1 MERNKSIADIFA
13 KNRAEELPDDVW
25 KMFVYPRNDS
35 KFDLKKW
42 TKSTVV
48 EGGRGSGKTMFIKY
62 HCHPTIFSK
71 NKDIIQLEDFEFIGF
86 HWRPDTF
93 FVQNITEHLLG
104 NRWESSFVSYISI
117 SVLIEFSKLINNVI
131 NSKYDDEKFKSEIS
145 GFQLPNPIL
154 ETLNIKPKPLVEC
167 LEELEDQQY
176 FLSQWINSNNGEDAP
191 FVLDLTSSMNL
202 VISRLSRQFN
212 QFSNTTFNLFID
224 EFENLTFDQQKVVNT
239 WVKHSRNNSIVS
251 IAYKKYA
258 NITRQTKSQEKILIR
273 NDFRVLDIDAGYADD
288 FENLAAEVF
297 LLKWSQY
304 NDLPESKKLLDTVS
318 DPKFVDQRRD
328 ESYVSSIK
336 KFVKHVLP
344 GMTLKEISEQVFIDS
359 VLKNKLVNTITQGL
373 KDNNSKLSASSF
385 IDSQYFQASVVNAAL
400 VNRKSS
406 NINPELVL
414 IEFEKYKSGENSKYR
429 NWIPNN
435 LKGVLLY
442 LYSTTNNKI
451 CPIYSGFDQFTLMS
465 KGNLRHFLELC
476 HQSFSKLEDI
486 HEHEEFVDIVP
497 IDIQLNSTKYTSKLE
512 LDKIADLGRDGKY
525 LKRIARRLGRLFAY
539 SQSRR
544 SQSEP
549 EVNHFSI
556 PMSDKSSLKP
566 EVFQL
571 LNECLMWSVLFEEES
586 TKNKTEIVI
595 EEYDYVL
602 HPVLSA
608 HFNISPSKRR
618 KLSLSITD
626 IEALFIGDDD
636 DFQKVLQK
644 FEKKWNLTN
653 DKLQNSEIW
662 EQLSL
667 YD

>member
-1 MERNKSIADIFA
+1 MERNKSVADIFA

-62 HCHPTIFSK
+62 HCHPTVFSK
-71 NKDIIQLEDFEFIGF
+71 NKDTITIDDFKFIGF

-93 FVQNITEHLLG
+93 FVQNITEKLLN
-104 NRWESSFVSYISI
+104 NRWESAFVSYISI
-117 SVLIEFSKLINNVI
+117 SIIIEFSKLIKNIIDSN
-131 NSKYDDEKFKSEIS
+131 YDDNEFKSELAKFALPKPIS
-145 GFQLPNPIL
+145 KSLDI
-154 ETLNIKPKPLVEC
+154 ESKPLVDC
-167 LEELEDQQY
+167 LEDLEDQQY
-176 FLSQWINSNNGEDAP
+176 FLSQWINSNNGEEAP
-191 FVLDLTSSMNL
+191 FTLDLTSSMNMM
-202 VISRLSRQFN
+202 ISRLSRKYH
-212 QFSNTTFNLFID
+212 QFSETIFNLFVD
-224 EFENLTFDQQKVVNT
+224 EFENLTYEQQKVVNT
-239 WVKHSRNNSIVS
+239 WVKHSKNNSIVS
-251 IAYKKYA
+251 VAYKKYA
-258 NITRQTKSQEKILIR
+258 NVTKETKSQENIIIR
-273 NDFRVLDIDAGYADD
+273 NDFRILDIDSGYADD

-297 LLKWSQY
+297 LLKWAQH
-304 NDLPESKKLLDTVS
+304 NEFPESEELLDMVS
-318 DPKFVDQRRD
+318 DPKFVDQRR
-328 ESYVSSIK
+328 EINYLGNLK
-336 KFVKHVLP
+336 KIVKHVLP
-344 GMTLKEISEQVFIDS
+344 GMTLKEISNQVFEDA
-359 VLKNKLVNTITQGL
+359 VLKNKLVSTINQGL
-373 KDNNSKLSASSF
+373 KDNKSQLSASSF
-385 IDSQYFQASVVNAAL
+385 IDSAHVQASIVNSAL
-400 VNRKSS
+400 VNRKST

-414 IEFEKYKSGENSKYR
+414 IEFEKYKSGTSSKYK

-442 LYSTTNNKI
+442 IYSSAPNRI

-476 HQSFSKLEDI
+476 HQSFAKLEDVNESYDYI
-486 HEHEEFVDIVP
+486 NVVPVDI
-497 IDIQLNSTKYTSKLE
+497 QTNSTKYTSKLE

-544 SQSEP
+544 AQSEP

-566 EVFQL
+566 EVSQL

-586 TKNKTEIVI
+586 TKNKSEMVI

-608 HFNISPSKRR
+608 HFGISPSKKR
-618 KLSLSITD
+618 KLSLSIYD
-626 IEALFIGDDD
+626 IETLFIGDDD
-636 DFQKVLQK
+636 EFMKVLQK
-644 FEKKWNLTN
+644 FENKWNLN
-653 DKLQNSEIW
+653 KDKQENKEIW

>member
-1 MERNKSIADIFA
+1 MERNRSIADIFA

-71 NKDIIQLEDFEFIGF
+71 NKDSIQLDDFNFIGF

-93 FVQNITEHLLG
+93 FVQNITEKLLG
-104 NRWESSFVSYISI
+104 SRWESSFVSYISI
-117 SVLIEFSKLINNVI
+117 SILIEFSKLIKNVI
-131 NSKYDDEKFKSEIS
+131 DSKYDDQVFKSKLSEFNLPKPIS
-145 GFQLPNPIL
+145 
-154 ETLNIKPKPLVEC
+154 ETLKINEKPLIDC
-167 LEELEDQQY
+167 LEDLEDQQY
-176 FLSQWINSNNGEDAP
+176 FLSQWINSTKDEEAP

-202 VISRLSRQFN
+202 VISRLSRSFK
-212 QFSNTTFNLFID
+212 QFSDTTFNLFVD
-224 EFENLTFDQQKVVNT
+224 EFENLTFDQQRVVNT

-258 NITRQTKSQEKILIR
+258 DITRQTKSQEKILIR

-297 LLKWSQY
+297 LLKWSRY
-304 NDLPESKKLLDTVS
+304 NDLPESEELLDVVS
-318 DPKFVDQRRD
+318 DPKFVEQRRKS
-328 ESYVSSIK
+328 SYIGNLK
-336 KFVKHVLP
+336 KIVKHVLP
-344 GMTLKEISEQVFIDS
+344 GMTLKEISEQIFIDS
-359 VLKNKLVNTITQGL
+359 VLKNKLSNTISQGL
-373 KDNNSKLSASSF
+373 KDHKLKLSTSSF
-385 IDSQYFQASVVNAAL
+385 IDSRYLQASIVNAAL
-400 VNRKSS
+400 VNRKST
-406 NINPELVL
+406 NINPELIL
-414 IEFEKYKSGENSKYR
+414 IEFEKYKSGEISKYK

-442 LYSTTNNKI
+442 LYSTTSNRI

-476 HQSFSKLEDI
+476 HQSFSKLEDL
-486 HEHEEFVDIVP
+486 EECDEFIDIVP
-497 IDIQLNSTKYTSKLE
+497 IDVQLNSTKYTSKLE

-544 SQSEP
+544 AQSEP

-566 EVFQL
+566 EVSQL

-586 TKNKTEIVI
+586 TKNKSEIAI

-608 HFNISPSKRR
+608 HFSISPSKKR
-618 KLSLSITD
+618 KLSLSIAD
-626 IEALFIGDDD
+626 IEALFIGDDE

-644 FEKKWNLTN
+644 FESKWNLEK
-653 DKLQNSEIW
+653 DKPQNKEAW

>member
-1 MERNKSIADIFA
+1 MERNRSIADIFA

-71 NKDIIQLEDFEFIGF
+71 KKDNIQLEDFNFIGF

-93 FVQNITEHLLG
+93 FVQNITDKLLG
-104 NRWESSFVSYISI
+104 SRWESSFVSYISI
-117 SVLIEFSKLINNVI
+117 SIIIEFSKLIKNI
-131 NSKYDDEKFKSEIS
+131 IESKYDNEIFKSELAE
-145 GFQLPNPIL
+145 FTLPRPIR
-154 ETLNIKPKPLVEC
+154 ETLKIGEVPLINC

-176 FLSQWINSNNGEDAP
+176 FLTQWINSNNGEEAP

-202 VISRLSRQFN
+202 IISRLSRRFE
-212 QFSNTTFNLFID
+212 QFSDTTFNLFVD
-224 EFENLTFDQQKVVNT
+224 EFENLTFEQQKVVNT
-239 WVKHSRNNSIVS
+239 WVKHSKNNSIVS

-304 NDLPESKKLLDTVS
+304 NHLPESEELLDVVS
-318 DPKFVDQRRD
+318 DPKFVEQRR
-328 ESYVSSIK
+328 EQIYIGNLK
-336 KFVKHVLP
+336 KIVKHVLP
-344 GMTLKEISEQVFIDS
+344 GMSLKEISEQVFIDN
-359 VLKNKLVNTITQGL
+359 VLQNKLVNTISQGL
-373 KDNNSKLSASSF
+373 KEHKSKLSVSSF
-385 IDSQYFQASVVNAAL
+385 IDSQHLQASIVNAAL

-406 NINPELVL
+406 NINPELIL
-414 IEFEKYKSGENSKYR
+414 IEFEKYKAGSTSKYK

-435 LKGVLLY
+435 LKGILLY
-442 LYSTTNNKI
+442 LYSTTSNRI
-451 CPIYSGFDQFTLMS
+451 CPIYSGFEQFTLMS

-476 HQSFSKLEDI
+476 HQSFSKLEDLD
-486 HEHEEFVDIVP
+486 ECEEFIDVVP
-497 IDIQLNSTKYTSKLE
+497 IDVQLNSTKYTSKLE

-525 LKRIARRLGRLFAY
+525 LKRIARRLGKLFAY

-544 SQSEP
+544 AQSEP

-566 EVFQL
+566 EVSKL

-586 TKNKTEIVI
+586 TKNKSEIAI

-608 HFNISPSKRR
+608 HFNISPSKKR
-618 KLSLSITD
+618 KLSLSIAD
-626 IEALFIGDDD
+626 IEALFIGDDEE
-636 DFQKVLQK
+636 FQKVLQK
-644 FEKKWNLTN
+644 FETKWNLSK
-653 DKLQNSEIW
+653 DKPLNKGIW